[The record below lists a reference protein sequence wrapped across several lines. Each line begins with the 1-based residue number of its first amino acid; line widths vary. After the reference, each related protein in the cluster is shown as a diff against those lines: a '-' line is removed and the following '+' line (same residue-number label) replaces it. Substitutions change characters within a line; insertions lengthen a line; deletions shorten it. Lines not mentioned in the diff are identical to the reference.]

1 MTAVI
6 LCWSTYRHIADDYS
20 LRFSVNQL
28 LQHLPRFLREK
39 TANQRCLSFLG
50 FFYTFHTPPSMSD
63 LVWFICLSKYTT
75 ISKWLRTITFVEQCV
90 CNIIFMLNEKYN
102 KNTGLMATARRLLYL
117 TIHTYHHTHFSTLNF
132 VWKTDEKL
140 LSPEPVFTNG
150 NHNYN
155 NQSVGYLINT
165 FLTQFTIK

>member
-1 MTAVI
+1 MLNNLPAYCWWLFSPIFSKSTA
-6 LCWSTYRHIADDYS
+6 A
-20 LRFSVNQL
+20 
-28 LQHLPRFLREK
+28 
-39 TANQRCLSFLG
+39 A
-50 FFYTFHTPPSMSD
+50 PPSIFERKDCKSAVSIISWFFLHVPHATSLPD

-140 LSPEPVFTNG
+140 SSPEPVFTNG